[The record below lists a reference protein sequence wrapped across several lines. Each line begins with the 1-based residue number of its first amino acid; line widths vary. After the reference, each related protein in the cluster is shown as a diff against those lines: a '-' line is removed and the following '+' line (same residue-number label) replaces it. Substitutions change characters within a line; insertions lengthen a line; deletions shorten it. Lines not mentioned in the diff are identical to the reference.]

1 VGLEFFLTRARTIMT
16 LKASAVAFV
25 ATVAVLLCAP
35 SASAHAI
42 VESTEPR
49 IDQVVETSPE
59 QIVMRFNEPVELAF
73 GAIRVYDTNGDRVD
87 DGDADHVGDDLQA
100 VTVPLE
106 ADLPNGTYTVT
117 WRVVSADGHPISEA
131 FVFHIGAPGSR
142 PGGIADDILRGQ
154 SGSGPL
160 EGVIYG
166 VARWFN
172 FTGMVLLAGALFFRL
187 VIWRPTADA
196 PSEERFEA
204 RWRRL
209 LVWSWVAVVLAS
221 IASFVLQGAIAGDL
235 SMTDA
240 AKPSVLSE
248 VLETRFGQVAIMKF
262 VVLVLLGVLWRFAS
276 KPWAMPV
283 GLLLLVPLL
292 SSPGLSGHA
301 GTTDPVALNVSVDV
315 LHLIAVSAW
324 IGGLVVLLSAAFP
337 AAKAAGGASAMAPV
351 VARFSK
357 MAMIAVAVILVT
369 GTYASW
375 VQVQALRALTG
386 ATYGIVLLSK
396 IAVFIPIVLLGA
408 FNQRVMKPRIE
419 RAASS
424 DGGGGAL
431 STFRRLLLGE
441 VGLAAVAL
449 VLTALLVNLP
459 PAKVEAGVDGP
470 FITDVRLG
478 DDNLNVLIDPNEVGA
493 NEMHFTVSEASGA
506 PAPVKEMRIMFRMPD
521 EDIGPLVAKGKRL
534 APGHYVLQGNQLSVA
549 GEWELEVIAR
559 TGKFDEE
566 RTTIVVRVN
575 P

>member
-1 VGLEFFLTRARTIMT
+1 MLL
-16 LKASAVAFV
+16 SA
-25 ATVAVLLCAP
+25 P
-35 SASAHAI
+35 GASAHAI

-59 QIVMRFNEPVELAF
+59 RIVMNFNEPVELAF

-87 DGDADHVGDDLQA
+87 DGEADHVGDDLQA

-106 ADLPNGTYTVT
+106 GDLPNGTYTVT
-117 WRVVSADGHPISEA
+117 WRVVSADGHPIAEA
-131 FVFHIGAPGSR
+131 FVFHVGAPGSR

-154 SGSGPL
+154 SGAGPV
-160 EGVIYG
+160 EGAIYG
-166 VARWFN
+166 VARWLN
-172 FTGMVLLAGALFFRL
+172 FSGMVLLAGALFFRL
-187 VIWRPTADA
+187 AIWRTTED
-196 PSEERFEA
+196 EEGESRFEA
-204 RWRRL
+204 RWRRIV
-209 LVWSWVAVVLAS
+209 VWAWVAVVVATV
-221 IASFVLQGAIAGDL
+221 ASFVLQGAVAGDL
-235 SMTDA
+235 SMMDA
-240 AKPSVLSE
+240 ARPSVLSE
-248 VLETRFGQVAIMKF
+248 VFETRFGQVSLMK
-262 VVLVLLGVLWRFAS
+262 LVALAFLGVLWRFTS
-276 KPWAMPV
+276 RPWAMPV
-283 GLLLLVPLL
+283 ALLLLVPVLG
-292 SSPGLSGHA
+292 SPGLSGHA
-301 GTTDPVALNVSVDV
+301 GTTSPVALNVSADV

-324 IGGLVVLLSAAFP
+324 IGGLVVLLVAAFP
-337 AAKAAGGASAMAPV
+337 AARMAGATAMAPV

-386 ATYGIVLLSK
+386 ATYGVVLLSK

-419 RAASS
+419 RAADG
-424 DGGGGAL
+424 DGGGAAL
-431 STFRRLLLGE
+431 TTFRRLLLGE

-449 VLTALLVNLP
+449 ALTAMLVNLP
-459 PAKVEAGVDGP
+459 PAKVEAGVEGP

-478 DDNLNVLIDPNEVGA
+478 DDNLNVLIDPNEVGP

-506 PAPVKEMRIMFRMPD
+506 PAPVKEMRIHFTMPD

-549 GEWELEVIAR
+549 GEWHIEVIAR
-559 TGKFDEE
+559 TSKFDEE
-566 RTTIVVRVN
+566 RTTVVVRVN